1 MKRIVIAIFAAGLV
15 GLFAWL
21 VVNRPGLSLSHS
33 ARQSAKT
40 IIPSTDGTKQDELS
54 LADENAAYDESK
66 TQPLIKIN
74 PDETFIQ
81 ALNVDINKDGT
92 SDQICAIKKI
102 SESTICFAPAI
113 QNPVT
118 GEYTRL
124 QEIRTGITQTRTL
137 LFYTIDIIGDRNEA
151 LVFSG
156 MTADNMQSLGVYL
169 PSTGK
174 DGKTVFTPAADL
186 RADGSI
192 AIQEI
197 QRSDAY
203 NLGLTN
209 GDSYPI
215 ITYNSDPDSPDTLN
229 QIERVYRW
237 DKNLKRYEQTSQSKI
252 EGKKIESRLV
262 SQLQGGDVSSFEKF
276 LSGVWYMPNQTGKTD
291 AKIIYFAPEEQ
302 EIVFHSGTTEESFIR
317 ESGSA
322 RRYGAYLITHNRTIP
337 NIKRFIDIELS
348 GLDEISVRIQEDVKL
363 KIGVASDWDGIYR
376 KMTDNAA
383 APKSGTDQAIDAL
396 KKYLMA
402 TPGEWTASD
411 GSSLGITGDA
421 YRLNIASGA
430 ESGSYALL
438 SVQKQTV
445 IQMKSGKKS
454 RFFVATVDPSKN
466 LILTEVSV
474 TIDGTNL
481 AGPPP
486 ITFIRKR

>member
-1 MKRIVIAIFAAGLV
+1 MKRVIIIIFAAGLV

-21 VVNRPGLSLSHS
+21 AINRTGLSLAPSS
-33 ARQSAKT
+33 RQSAKT
-40 IIPSTDGTKQDELS
+40 VIPSVDGAGNDTAGTMDE
-54 LADENAAYDESK
+54 AAAYDESK
-66 TQPLIKIN
+66 TQPLIVIN

-81 ALNVDINKDGT
+81 ALNVDLNKDGT

-102 SESTICFAPAI
+102 SETVICFVPAI

-118 GEYTRL
+118 GEYARL

-137 LFYTIDIIGDRNEA
+137 LFYTMDIIGDRNDA

-156 MTADNMQSLGVYL
+156 MTTDNMQSLGVYL

-174 DGKTVFTPAADL
+174 DGKTTFTPAADL

-192 AIQEI
+192 TIQEI

-215 ITYNSDPDSPDTLN
+215 VTYNSDPDSPQTLN

-262 SQLQGGDVSSFEKF
+262 SQLQGGDVNSFEKF
-276 LSGVWYMPNQTGKTD
+276 LSGVWYMPNQSGKGDTK
-291 AKIIYFAPEEQ
+291 AIYFDPEEQ
-302 EIVFHSGTTEESFIR
+302 EIVFHSGMTEEAFVR
-317 ESGSA
+317 ESGSS

-337 NIKRFIDIELS
+337 NIRRFIDIELS
-348 GLDEISVRIQEDVKL
+348 GLDEISIRIQEDVKL
-363 KIGVASDWDGIYR
+363 KIGVASDWDGTYR
-376 KMTDNAA
+376 KKTDNAA
-383 APKSGTDQAIDAL
+383 APKSGSEQAIDSL
-396 KKYLMA
+396 KKYLQ
-402 TPGEWTASD
+402 TSPGEWTAND
-411 GSSLGITGDA
+411 GSSLAITGDA

-430 ESGSYALL
+430 ESGLYALL
-438 SVQKQTV
+438 TIQNQTV

-454 RFFVATVDPSKN
+454 HFFVAVIDPSRN

-486 ITFIRKR
+486 IPFVRKR